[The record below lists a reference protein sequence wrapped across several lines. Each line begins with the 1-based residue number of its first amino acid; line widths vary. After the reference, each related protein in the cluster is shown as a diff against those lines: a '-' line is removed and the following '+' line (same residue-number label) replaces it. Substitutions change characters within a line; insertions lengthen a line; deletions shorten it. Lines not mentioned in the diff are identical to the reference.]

1 MDTPD
6 AIAAW
11 RTAIKDELEKLGS
24 EHTIDD
30 IEISSMLPFEI
41 TRDKTDQTPRGK
53 LTPTLVGTAEQIT
66 NNLKRYRDAGL
77 TMPLLWPPFS
87 QWTPTAK
94 TIGDMRQLVHDIS
107 SKGLARFAIR
117 CSRASTLSS
126 CRT

>member
-11 RTAIKDELEKLGS
+11 RIAIKDELEKLGS
-24 EHTIDD
+24 GHAIDD

-66 NNLKRYRDAGL
+66 DNLKRYLGCRADHAPPVAAVQWDA
-77 TMPLLWPPFS
+77 
-87 QWTPTAK
+87 
-94 TIGDMRQLVHDIS
+94 DRQDHRGYAAARARHS
-107 SKGLARFAIR
+107 SEGLARFAIR